1 MEFVLIVTAVWLF
14 VDAIKG
20 YKAEKYAQKTVFN
33 RDISFFDF
41 MCSHHPIMATCMIL
55 LIILIVIA
63 IGLRLF

>member
-1 MEFVLIVTAVWLF
+1 MELILIVVVIWLF
-14 VDAIKG
+14 IDANKE

-33 RDISFFDF
+33 RDISYFSF
-41 MCSHHPIMATCMIL
+41 MCSRHPIMAVCMIF